1 MRVLSRRAV
10 SNKTTLK
17 NWATCPNCDAPEWR
31 VAPGAAPLRCANCP
45 AMAVRGRQAPLEVR
59 RMLKATGWLYA
70 SPTPET
76 LEAFRRT
83 GVVAT
88 ALPDDDP
95 ILEELRVLLEL
106 PRDFD
111 GVRFRI
117 RGFLAGRPGLCAGD
131 FKTKSRLKGSLKA
144 EASGT
149 KVEFIRPP
157 PPVDSPAAKGQLVEQ
172 ELAARTAA
180 VQPLDHLNMAK
191 VRAATSHPLLGV
203 EVNSSSDGS
212 VTSGHV
218 RGPLELKTH
227 ATLAD
232 AGDKVRPVLQQLSI
246 QAFAA
251 GVDEG
256 LILIA
261 ERPQLEAVASPMFTA
276 VAVSGLFDYHVGTLQ
291 HWISIDEELAALLSD
306 LTGGGTDE

>member
-1 MRVLSRRAV
+1 MV
-10 SNKTTLK
+10 
-17 NWATCPNCDAPEWR
+17 
-31 VAPGAAPLRCANCP
+31 
-45 AMAVRGRQAPLEVR
+45 VRGRQAPLEVR
-59 RMLKATGWLYA
+59 RMLKATTWLYA
-70 SPTPET
+70 SPTQAT

-83 GVVAT
+83 GVSAT

-95 ILEELRVLLEL
+95 ILEEVRVLLEL

-117 RGFLAGRPGLCAGD
+117 RGFLAGRKGLCASD
-131 FKTKSRLKGSLKA
+131 FKTKSRLKAALKA
-144 EASGT
+144 EENGS

-157 PPVDSPAAKGQLVEQ
+157 PPSHSPSAEGQLIEQ

-180 VQPLDHLNMAK
+180 VQPLDHFNMVK
-191 VRAATSHPLLGV
+191 VRGTTSHPQLGV

-212 VTSGHV
+212 VASGYV

-232 AGDKVRPVLQQLSI
+232 AGDKVRGVLQQLSI

-261 ERPQLEAVASPMFTA
+261 ERPRLEAVASPRFTA
-276 VAVSGLFDYHVGTLQ
+276 VAISGLLEYHVCALQ
-291 HWISIDEELAALLSD
+291 YWISIDDELAALIANH
-306 LTGGGTDE
+306 TGGETDE

>member
-1 MRVLSRRAV
+1 
-10 SNKTTLK
+10 
-17 NWATCPNCDAPEWR
+17 
-31 VAPGAAPLRCANCP
+31 
-45 AMAVRGRQAPLEVR
+45 MAVRARQAPLAVR
-59 RMLKATGWLYA
+59 RMLKATTWQYA
-70 SPTPET
+70 TPTPET
-76 LEAFRRT
+76 LEAFRGK
-83 GVVAT
+83 GVLAR

-95 ILEELRVLLEL
+95 ILEELRVLLEM

-111 GVRFRI
+111 GVQFRI
-117 RGFLAGRPGLCAGD
+117 RGFLAGRSGLCAGD
-131 FKTKSRLKGSLKA
+131 FKTRGRLKGSLKA
-144 EASGT
+144 EASGA

-157 PPVDSPAAKGQLVEQ
+157 PPVNSPSAEGQLIEQ

-180 VQPLDHLNMAK
+180 VQPLDHLSMAK
-191 VRAATSHPLLGV
+191 VRATTSHPLLGV
-203 EVNSSSDGS
+203 DVNSSSDGS

-227 ATLAD
+227 ASLAD
-232 AGDKVRPVLQQLSI
+232 AGEKSRAVLQQLSI

-276 VAVSGLFDYHVGTLQ
+276 VAVSGLLDYHVGTLQ
-291 HWISIDEELAALLSD
+291 DWISIDEELAALISD
-306 LTGGGTDE
+306 LTGGDADE